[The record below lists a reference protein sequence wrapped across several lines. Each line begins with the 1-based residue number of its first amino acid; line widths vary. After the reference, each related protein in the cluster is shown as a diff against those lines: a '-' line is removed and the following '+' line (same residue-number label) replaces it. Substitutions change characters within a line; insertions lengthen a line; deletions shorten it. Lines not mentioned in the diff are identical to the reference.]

1 MTAGRERTN
10 RNGDAMSFII
20 TRLGFAGLLVCLA
33 AANVAGEASQATQKK
48 ETVAKGPSMAT
59 TTQLRGEV
67 IAVGTNWLLARM
79 VPGGEYRFFD
89 VRPGAVA
96 TIEGVKKSLSQLRV
110 GTMLTAA
117 VTTTETPLVKRTT
130 TITKGRL
137 VWSSPTTIVA
147 TLENGENRQYTVPPG
162 FKFTVEGKQLGTEE
176 LRPGM
181 ILTGTNVTEEPV
193 TLITEQTVVY
203 GTEPKK

>member
-1 MTAGRERTN
+1 MAVPPSSSL
-10 RNGDAMSFII
+10 A
-20 TRLGFAGLLVCLA
+20 RLLGLLEAHNPHLLVLLQAQTETEFVAATEGAIALVDSMSMSA
-33 AANVAGEASQATQKK
+33 AAFGSALE
-48 ETVAKGPSMAT
+48 
-59 TTQLRGEV
+59 L
-67 IAVGTNWLLARM
+67 
-79 VPGGEYRFFD
+79 YRL
-89 VRPGAVA
+89 RPG
-96 TIEGVKKSLSQLRV
+96 SLQGALPLVSQLVRYGMAEV
-110 GTMLTAA
+110 ASPMLTAA

>member
-1 MTAGRERTN
+1 
-10 RNGDAMSFII
+10 MSSII
-20 TRLGFAGLLVCLA
+20 TRLGLATFFVCLA
-33 AANVAGEASQATQKK
+33 AVTVVGEEAQATQKK
-48 ETVAKGPSMAT
+48 ESVPKSSTAT

-67 IAVGTNWLLARM
+67 VAVGPNWLVARM
-79 VPGGEYRFFD
+79 VPGGDYRYFD

-96 TIEGVKKSLSQLRV
+96 TIEGVKKSLSQLKL

-117 VTTTETPLVKRTT
+117 VTAKETQLVNRTT

-137 VWSSPTTIVA
+137 LWSTPKTIFVS
-147 TLENGENRQYTVPPG
+147 LENGENRQYAVPPG
-162 FKFTVEGKQLGTEE
+162 FKFTVEGKQLGVEE
-176 LRPGM
+176 LRAGM

-193 TLITEQTVVY
+193 TVITEETVVY

>member
-1 MTAGRERTN
+1 
-10 RNGDAMSFII
+10 MSFII
-20 TRLGFAGLLVCLA
+20 TRLRLAAFFVCLGA
-33 AANVAGEASQATQKK
+33 VSVAGKAPQSTQKK
-48 ETVAKGPSMAT
+48 ETVPTGPSMAT

-67 IAVGTNWLLARM
+67 IAVGPNWLLARM

-96 TIEGVKKSLSQLRV
+96 TIEGVKKSLSELRV

-137 VWSSPTTIVA
+137 VWSSPTTIIA

-162 FKFTVEGKQLGTEE
+162 FKFTVEGKQLGTED

-193 TLITEQTVVY
+193 TLITEETVVY

>member
-1 MTAGRERTN
+1 MTR
-10 RNGDAMSFII
+10 F
-20 TRLGFAGLLVCLA
+20 GLRIPA
-33 AANVAGEASQATQKK
+33 AAVSFRLALAFLIMCMAAWTVSGAEAQSTQKK
-48 ETVAKGPSMAT
+48 ETVPKGPSMT
-59 TTQLRGEV
+59 STTQLRGELV
-67 IAVGTNWLLARM
+67 AVGPNWLIAKM
-79 VPGGEYRFFD
+79 VPGGDYRLFD

-96 TIEGVKKSLSQLRV
+96 TIDGAKKSLSELRL

-130 TITKGRL
+130 TVTKGKL
-137 VWSSPTTIVA
+137 IWSMPTSIVV
-147 TLENGENRQYTVPPG
+147 TLENGENRQYTVPSG
-162 FKFTVEGKQLGTEE
+162 FKFTVEGKPLGIEE

-181 ILTGTNVTEEPV
+181 ILTGTNVVEEPV

>member
-1 MTAGRERTN
+1 MTRFGLRISA
-10 RNGDAMSFII
+10 AVVSS
-20 TRLGFAGLLVCLA
+20 RLTLALLIMCMA
-33 AANVAGEASQATQKK
+33 ALNVAGAEAQATQKK
-48 ETVAKGPSMAT
+48 ETVPKGPSMAS
-59 TTQLRGEV
+59 TTQLRGELV
-67 IAVGTNWLLARM
+67 AVGPNWLIAKMDPSGDHRL
-79 VPGGEYRFFD
+79 FD

-96 TIEGVKKSLSQLRV
+96 TIDGAKKSLSELRL

-130 TITKGRL
+130 TVTKGKL
-137 VWSSPTTIVA
+137 IWSMPTSIVV
-147 TLENGENRQYTVPPG
+147 TLENGENRQYTVPSG
-162 FKFTVEGKQLGTEE
+162 FKFTVEGKPLGIEE

-181 ILTGTNVTEEPV
+181 ILTGTNVVEEPV

>member
-1 MTAGRERTN
+1 
-10 RNGDAMSFII
+10 MSFII

-48 ETVAKGPSMAT
+48 DTVPTGPSVAT

-67 IAVGTNWLLARM
+67 IAVGPNWLLARM
-79 VPGGEYRFFD
+79 APGGDYRFFD

-96 TIEGVKKSLSQLRV
+96 TIEGVKKSLSELKA

-137 VWSSPTTIVA
+137 VWASPTTIVA

>member
-1 MTAGRERTN
+1 
-10 RNGDAMSFII
+10 MSFIN
-20 TRLGFAGLLVCLA
+20 TRLGLATLLVGLA
-33 AANVAGEASQATQKK
+33 AVDVAVEASQATQKK
-48 ETVAKGPSMAT
+48 ETVPKGPSMAT

-67 IAVGTNWLLARM
+67 VAVGPNWLLARM

-181 ILTGTNVTEEPV
+181 ILTGTK
-193 TLITEQTVVY
+193 I
-203 GTEPKK
+203 GRASC